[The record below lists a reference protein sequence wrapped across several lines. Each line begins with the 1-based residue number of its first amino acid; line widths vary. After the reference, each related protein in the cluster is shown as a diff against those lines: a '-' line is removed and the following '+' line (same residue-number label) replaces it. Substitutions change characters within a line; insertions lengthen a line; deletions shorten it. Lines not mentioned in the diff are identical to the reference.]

1 MQVHMKDG
9 LPCLFSSV
17 NASVKASYRAVQR
30 LNSLFHQAGHPE
42 HINHLLFREVKVRR
56 DVTLWDDERV
66 VL

>member
-1 MQVHMKDG
+1 MDC
-9 LPCLFSSV
+9 PASFPSV

-30 LNSLFHQAGHPE
+30 LNSLFHQSRHPE
-42 HINHLLFREVKVRR
+42 HIKHLLFREVKVRR